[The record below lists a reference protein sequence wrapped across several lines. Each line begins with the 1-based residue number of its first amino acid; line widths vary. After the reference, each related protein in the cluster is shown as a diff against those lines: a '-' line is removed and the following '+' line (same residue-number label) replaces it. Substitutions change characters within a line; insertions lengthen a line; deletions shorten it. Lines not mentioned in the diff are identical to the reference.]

1 MNRLGND
8 NYKRPEFTEQ
18 DYISSNREVFKE
30 KLKNYIQVESQF
42 IETIPCKTWI
52 KYITNDGLYRAGNF
66 DKK

>member
-18 DYISSNREVFKE
+18 DYISSREVFKE

-42 IETIPCKTWI
+42 IEILPCKT
-52 KYITNDGLYRAGNF
+52 
-66 DKK
+66 